1 MTRSLRRTL
10 ILGTMG
16 GITVV
21 LLAAGTLIYVLV
33 RSNLVEQFDRSLA
46 DKARMLAS
54 TVEQESKKIELEFEE
69 YDLGEFQRPDGPGYL
84 QLWLS
89 DGAVL
94 HRSASLGSRDM
105 ERKSNSRTG
114 SPMFRWVVLPNGR
127 TGRAVELTFH
137 SRVDEDDWRRADQK
151 RTGPMITLVLARD
164 ARPLEATLNSLR
176 WVLVGV
182 GLVALILSTGVLW
195 LVIRRGLAPLNQV
208 AEQISRLGDRDLAER
223 IHAGDAP
230 VELQPVVNRLNDLLG
245 RLEAAFGRERSF
257 SADVA
262 HELRTP
268 LAGLRSTMEVALSK
282 ARQPAEYA
290 EAIDDCLQMAL
301 RMQAMAESL
310 LALARLEAGQVNIEL
325 ESVVPDDLVRT
336 TWGGL
341 EAEATRRNLQVRWT
355 LGATQAIRT
364 DPTLMRLVVGNIMDN
379 AVIYT
384 DEGGTVEIETTGDN
398 DKACVRVANSGS
410 TISRDQTEIVFERF
424 FRGDS
429 ARSATGVNCGLGLAL
444 VRRAVSV
451 LGGSVEVKSSA
462 GGQFEITASIPS
474 LNSPAD
480 TLN

>member
-10 ILGTMG
+10 ILGTIG

-21 LLAAGTLIYVLV
+21 LLVAGTLIYVLV
-33 RSNLVEQFDRSLA
+33 RRNLVEQFDRSLA
-46 DKARMLAS
+46 DKARLLAS
-54 TVEQESKKIELEFEE
+54 TVEQESNEIELEFEE
-69 YDLGEFQRPDGPGYL
+69 YDLGEFQGPAGPGYL

-94 HRSASLGSRDM
+94 YRSASLGGRDM
-105 ERKSNSRTG
+105 ERKGDSRTG
-114 SPMFRWVVLPNGR
+114 YPVFRWVALPKGR

-137 SRVDEDDWRRADQK
+137 SRVDEDDWRRARQK
-151 RTGPMITLVLARD
+151 RAGPRIALVLARNAGD
-164 ARPLEATLNSLR
+164 VEAALNSLR
-176 WVLVGV
+176 WVLICV
-182 GLVALILSTGVLW
+182 GLAAIGVSSGVLW

-208 AEQISRLGDRDLAER
+208 ADQISRLGDQDLAER
-223 IHAGDAP
+223 IHAGAAP
-230 VELQPVVNRLNDLLG
+230 AEIQPVVNRLNDLLG
-245 RLEAAFGRERSF
+245 RLEAAFRRERSF

-290 EAIDDCLQMAL
+290 EALGDCLRMAL
-301 RMQAMAESL
+301 RMQAMTESL
-310 LALARLEAGQVNIEL
+310 LSLARLEAGQVNIEL

-341 EAEATRRNLQVRWT
+341 AEEARRRNLQVRWT
-355 LGATQAIRT
+355 LGATQAVRT
-364 DPTLMRLVVGNIMDN
+364 DPTLLRLVVGNIMDN
-379 AVIYT
+379 AVVYT
-384 DEGGTVEIETTGDN
+384 DEGGTVEIETAGDD
-398 DKACVRVANSGS
+398 DKARVRVANSGS

-424 FRGDS
+424 FRGDA

-462 GGQFEITASIPS
+462 GGQFEIAVSIPS
-474 LNSPAD
+474 LNSPAG
-480 TLN
+480 T